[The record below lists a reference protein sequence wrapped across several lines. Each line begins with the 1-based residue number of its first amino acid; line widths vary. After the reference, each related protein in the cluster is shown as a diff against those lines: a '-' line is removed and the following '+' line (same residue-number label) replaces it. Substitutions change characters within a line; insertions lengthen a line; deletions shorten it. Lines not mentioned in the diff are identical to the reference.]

1 MALQVNWNW
10 RAPQIQQSNA
20 AQNEAN
26 NLMQGA
32 QNLANSLSRGRDRDL
47 KREED
52 EQMQQRWLSEQNLA
66 KERFAHQVEQD
77 KLANAMKNREFGETS
92 RMNTAKIQDMQDA
105 AAIKQRQQD
114 FNEKAYNLLY
124 GNTPQSQE
132 IAALQQSLALGSQEM
147 QELQALMND
156 PVIKQYLQQQEAQN
170 NASAILYGLNPQFSN
185 LR

>member
-52 EQMQQRWLSEQNLA
+52 EQMRQRWLSEQNLA
-66 KERFAHQVEQD
+66 KERFAHQQAQD
-77 KLANAMKNREFGETS
+77 QLTFGETK
-92 RMNTAKIQDMQDA
+92 RMNDLREKQVLAELEQRKKQQGYMQQLYDKFFSDA
-105 AAIKQRQQD
+105 D
-114 FNEKAYNLLY
+114 E
-124 GNTPQSQE
+124 
-132 IAALQQSLALGSQEM
+132 
-147 QELQALMND
+147 QELQQLLA
-156 PVIKQYLQQQEAQN
+156 KYQN
-170 NASAILYGLNPQFSN
+170 GGGDASAVMAGLNPQFMN
-185 LR
+185 MR